1 MANIEHS
8 QQQIQINVAPLVD
21 VMLVLLII
29 FMITAPMIQSGVNIN
44 LPKTKKAASA
54 QQSKK
59 SIIVSV
65 TKAGKI
71 FIDKKNITV
80 ETLLETVDDLSAK
93 DKTQVIQVKGD
104 KDLAYDKIFQVMNKL
119 VMGGYQKLS
128 LIAETQ

>member
-1 MANIEHS
+1 MSNIDHH
-8 QQQIQINVAPLVD
+8 QQQVQINVTPLVD
-21 VMLVLLII
+21 VLLVLLII
-29 FMITAPMIQSGVNIN
+29 FMVTAPMIQSGVNIN
-44 LPKTKKAASA
+44 LPKTKKASSI

-59 SIIVSV
+59 SIVVTI

-71 FIDKKNITV
+71 HVDKKIV
-80 ETLLETVDDLSAK
+80 SLDTLLQNVDDLSTK

-104 KDLAYDKIFQVMNKL
+104 KDLTYDKIFQVMNKL

>member
-1 MANIEHS
+1 MSNIDHH
-8 QQQIQINVAPLVD
+8 QQQVQINVTPLVD
-21 VMLVLLII
+21 VLLVLLII
-29 FMITAPMIQSGVNIN
+29 FMVTAPMIQSGVNIN
-44 LPKTKKAASA
+44 LPKTKKASSV

-59 SIIVSV
+59 SIVVTI

-71 FIDKKNITV
+71 HVDKKIV
-80 ETLLETVDDLSAK
+80 SLDTLLQNVDDLSAK

-104 KDLAYDKIFQVMNKL
+104 KDLTYDKIFQVMNKL

>member
-1 MANIEHS
+1 MQNMDQH
-8 QQQIQINVAPLVD
+8 QFQINVTPLVD
-21 VMLVLLII
+21 VLLVLLII
-29 FMITAPMIQSGVNIN
+29 FMVTAPMIQSGVNIN
-44 LPKTKKAASA
+44 LPKTNKASSV

-59 SIIVSV
+59 SIVVAI

-71 FIDKKNITV
+71 HVDKKIVNLD
-80 ETLLETVDDLSAK
+80 TLLKSVDDLSGK

>member
-1 MANIEHS
+1 MQNMD
-8 QQQIQINVAPLVD
+8 QQQVQINVTPLVD
-21 VMLVLLII
+21 VLLVLLII
-29 FMITAPMIQSGVNIN
+29 FMVTAPMIQSGVNIN
-44 LPKTKKAASA
+44 LPKTNKASSV

-59 SIIVSV
+59 SIVVAI

-71 FIDKKNITV
+71 HVDKKIVNLD
-80 ETLLETVDDLSAK
+80 TLLKSVDDLSGK

>member
-1 MANIEHS
+1 MTNMNNN
-8 QQQIQINVAPLVD
+8 QQEVQINITPLVD
-21 VMLVLLII
+21 VLLVLLII
-29 FMITAPMIQSGVNIN
+29 FMVTAPMIQSGVNIN

-59 SIIVSV
+59 SIVVAI
-65 TKAGKI
+65 TKSGKI
-71 FIDKKNITV
+71 HVDKKV
-80 ETLLETVDDLSAK
+80 VSLDTLLQNVDDLSAK

-119 VMGGYQKLS
+119 VLGGYQKLS

>member
-1 MANIEHS
+1 MANIDQG
-8 QQQIQINVAPLVD
+8 QQVQINVTPLVD

-29 FMITAPMIQSGVNIN
+29 FMVTAPMIQSGVNIN
-44 LPKTKKAASA
+44 LPKTKKATSA

-59 SIIVSV
+59 SIVVSI

-71 FIDKKNITV
+71 LVDKKTV
-80 ETLLETVDDLSAK
+80 DLDTLLQNIDDLSAK

-104 KDLAYDKIFQVMNKL
+104 KDINYDKVFQVMNKL

>member
-1 MANIEHS
+1 MANTDLD
-8 QQQIQINVAPLVD
+8 QVQINITPLVD

-29 FMITAPMIQSGVNIN
+29 FMVTAPMIQSGVNIN

-59 SIIVSV
+59 SIVVSV
-65 TKAGKI
+65 TKAGKVYV
-71 FIDKKNITV
+71 DKKIVN
-80 ETLLETVDDLSAK
+80 LEALVQQVDVLSDK

-104 KDLAYDKIFQVMNKL
+104 KDIAYDKIFQVMNKL
-119 VMGGYQKLS
+119 VLGGYQKLS